1 MLRRT
6 LLTAALAAA
15 VFCAPL
21 RAQEPADWVDPFVG
35 TTNFG
40 TTNPGAVCPNG
51 MMSVVPFNV
60 MGSDENVYDKDAR
73 WWSAPYE
80 FHNKFFT
87 GFAHVTLSGVGCP
100 ELGSLLVMPT
110 TGALDVDY
118 RNYGSKYTGE
128 TASPGYYSNRLS
140 KYGVLAEVTAT
151 PRSSAERYTFPAGES
166 HILLNLG
173 EGLTNESGAWV
184 RRVSDTEV
192 EGMKLLGTFCYNPQ
206 AVFPIYFVMR
216 VSKRPS
222 ATGFWKKQPPKYG
235 VEAEWDK
242 DAGNYKLYTHYDR
255 ELAGDD
261 VGVWFSYETTEGE
274 QLEVRM
280 GVSFVSVENA
290 RLNLEAEQQERSFD
304 DIRAAARR
312 SWNDDLGRIRV
323 EGGTDAQKKVFY
335 TGLYHALIH
344 PNVLSDVNGEY
355 PAMESAEIRTATGFW
370 KKQPPKYGVEAEW
383 DKDAGNY
390 KLYTHYDR
398 ELAGDDVGV
407 WFSYETTEGEQLEVR
422 MGVSFVS
429 VENARLNLEAEQQE
443 RSFDDIR
450 AAARRSWNDDLGRI
464 RVEGGTDAQKKVFY
478 TGLYHALIHPNVL
491 SDVNGEYPAMESAEI
506 RTAEGNRYTVFSL
519 WDTYRNLHQL
529 MTLVYPERQ
538 LEMVRSMIGM
548 YKEWGWLPKWELYGR
563 ETFTMEG
570 DPAIPVIVDT
580 WMKGLR
586 DFDMNAAYEAMRKSA
601 TTPGAQNRMRPDI
614 DPYVEKGYVPL
625 GFYARDLSGD
635 NSVSH
640 ALEYYIA
647 DHALSL
653 LADSLGRREDAAL
666 FRNRSFGYKNY
677 YSPESGTFR
686 PITGEGGFLTPFDP
700 RQGENFEP
708 VPGFHEGSAW
718 NYTFY
723 VPHDVYGLS
732 KLMGGRRKFIDK
744 LQMVF
749 DEGLY
754 DPANEPD
761 IAYPYLFSYFR
772 GEEWRTQ
779 REVNRLLAKYFTT
792 APDGIPGNDDTG
804 TMSAWAVFSMMGFY
818 PDCPGEPYYTL
829 TSPVFDRV
837 TVTLDRKYY
846 PAGELVIE
854 TKRPD
859 SGAVYIRSMT
869 LGGKPLKRYRIG
881 HDELLRGGRL
891 TFELQNRK

>member
-1 MLRRT
+1 MPLRRT

-15 VFCAPL
+15 VFSTPL
-21 RAQEPADWVDPFVG
+21 RAQEPADWVDPFIG

-60 MGSDENVYDKDAR
+60 MGSDENLYDKDAR

-80 FHNKFFT
+80 YRNKFFT

-110 TGALDVDY
+110 AGALDVDY
-118 RNYGSKYTGE
+118 RNYGSAYTGQ
-128 TASPGYYSNRLS
+128 TASPGYYSNLLT
-140 KYGVLAEVTAT
+140 KYGIRTEVTAT
-151 PRSSAERYTFPAGES
+151 PRTSAERYTFPEGTG

-184 RRVSDTEV
+184 RRVNDTEV

-206 AVFPIYFVMR
+206 AVFPVYFVMR
-216 VSKRPS
+216 VSKRPA
-222 ATGFWKKQPPKYG
+222 ATGFWKKQPPKQG

-242 DAGNYKLYTHYDR
+242 DDGNYKLYTQYGKDI
-255 ELAGDD
+255 AGDD
-261 VGVWFSYETTEGE
+261 VGVWFSYDMQPGE
-274 QLEVRM
+274 QVEVRM
-280 GVSFVSVENA
+280 GVSFVSAENA
-290 RLNLEAEQQERSFD
+290 RLNLEAEQQGRSFD

-312 SWNDDLGRIRV
+312 TWNDDLGRIRV
-323 EGGTDAQKKVFY
+323 EGGT
-335 TGLYHALIH
+335 
-344 PNVLSDVNGEY
+344 E
-355 PAMESAEIRTATGFW
+355 
-370 KKQPPKYGVEAEW
+370 
-383 DKDAGNY
+383 
-390 KLYTHYDR
+390 
-398 ELAGDDVGV
+398 
-407 WFSYETTEGEQLEVR
+407 
-422 MGVSFVS
+422 
-429 VENARLNLEAEQQE
+429 
-443 RSFDDIR
+443 
-450 AAARRSWNDDLGRI
+450 
-464 RVEGGTDAQKKVFY
+464 AQKKVFY

-529 MTLVYPERQ
+529 LTLVYPERQ
-538 LEMVRSMIGM
+538 LEMVRSMVGM
-548 YKEWGWLPKWELYGR
+548 YREWGWLPKWELYGR

-570 DPAIPVIVDT
+570 DPSIPVIVDT

-586 DFDMNAAYEAMRKSA
+586 DFDMDAAYEAMRKSA
-601 TTPGAQNRMRPDI
+601 TTPGARNRMRPDI
-614 DPYVEKGYVPL
+614 DPYIEKGYVPL

-653 LADSLGRREDAAL
+653 LADSLGKKDDAAL
-666 FRNRSFGYKNY
+666 FRARSLGYKNY
-677 YSPESGTFR
+677 YSTESGTFR
-686 PITGEGGFLTPFDP
+686 PITKEGKFLTPFDP

-723 VPHDVYGLS
+723 VPHDVAGLAR
-732 KLMGGRRKFIDK
+732 LMGGRRRFIDK

-749 DEGLY
+749 DQGLY

-761 IAYPYLFSYFR
+761 IAYPYLFSYFQ

-779 REVNRLLAKYFTT
+779 REVRRLLDRYFTT

-804 TMSAWAVFSMMGFY
+804 TMSAWAVFSMMGLY

-829 TSPVFDRV
+829 TSPVFDKV
-837 TVTLDRKYY
+837 TVTLDPKYY

-854 TKRPD
+854 TER
-859 SGAVYIRSMT
+859 SGAGDLYIGSMT
-869 LGGKPLKRYRIG
+869 LGGRPLKKYRISHG
-881 HDELLRGGRL
+881 ELVGGGRL
-891 TFELQNRK
+891 VFGLQPERK